1 MSVATVGAPGVGAA
15 RPVET
20 GRAEPLEGKKLAAL
34 GFSCGLVIAALG
46 RPPTAGAAGATG
58 AEPDWEV
65 GLAEPDLEVGL
76 AEPDLE
82 VGLAEPDLEVGL
94 AEPNWEVGLAEPD
107 WEVGLAEPDWEV
119 GLAEPDWGVGLA
131 EPDWEVGLAPE
142 WPEVGPRRRQRPV
155 EWGQQLRQRLPLA
168 KQGQESSRHWE
179 GLEQGQQRRGPP
191 VRRREGT
198 GPGRSMSLDM
208 LAGGRE
214 GQENSQKLNE
224 LQGKEWN
231 QKKA

>member
-1 MSVATVGAPGVGAA
+1 M
-15 RPVET
+15 ET

-82 VGLAEPDLEVGL
+82 VGLAEP
-94 AEPNWEVGLAEPD
+94 NWEVGLAEPD
-107 WEVGLAEPDWEV
+107 GEVGLAEPDWEV
-119 GLAEPDWGVGLA
+119 GLAEPDWG
-131 EPDWEVGLAPE
+131 VGLAPE